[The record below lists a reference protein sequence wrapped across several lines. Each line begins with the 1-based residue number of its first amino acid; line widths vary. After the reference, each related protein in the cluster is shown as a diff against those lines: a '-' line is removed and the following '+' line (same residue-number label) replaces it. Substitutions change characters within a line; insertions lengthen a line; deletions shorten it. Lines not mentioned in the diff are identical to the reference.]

1 MTYAFKDV
9 VINDY
14 GNYYVNNI
22 PMIIKSTA
30 SENVALSSIKSMVNT
45 NDVLPTVMDILGVK
59 INNNNLYLGESI
71 FNLCGEGFKE
81 RVNFSYTG
89 GVASTNFYTL
99 DLKQF
104 DLQPGGDESYKSEFK
119 NLAKDMLKKI
129 FLLNA
134 LYKNALY
141 SQI

>member
-1 MTYAFKDV
+1 M
-9 VINDY
+9 
-14 GNYYVNNI
+14 
-22 PMIIKSTA
+22 
-30 SENVALSSIKSMVNT
+30 
-45 NDVLPTVMDILGVK
+45 K

-71 FNLCGEGFKE
+71 FNLCGEEFKE

-104 DLQPGGDESYKSEFK
+104 DLQPDGDESYKSEFK

-129 FLLNA
+129 FLLNT